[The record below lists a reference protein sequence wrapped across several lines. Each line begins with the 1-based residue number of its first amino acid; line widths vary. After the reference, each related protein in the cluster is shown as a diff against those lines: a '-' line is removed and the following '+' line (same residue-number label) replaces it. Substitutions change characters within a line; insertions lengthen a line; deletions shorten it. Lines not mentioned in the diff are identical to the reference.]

1 MIVCEAPRRRG
12 CILLCDAWL
21 DETGVLHSIM
31 MVHGQCWTRAWDL
44 ATRELRGET
53 GRESFERSPEMRATR
68 PSTEARRGAEEPSDS
83 ESAMCRCGLRTLRR
97 VENGGL
103 RVPSCVRFLAGA
115 RSEK

>member
-31 MVHGQCWTRAWDL
+31 MVHGQCLTRAWDL

-68 PSTEARRGAEEPSDS
+68 PSTEARRGTEEPS
-83 ESAMCRCGLRTLRR
+83 ESAMCVRSAHTAESGERGLASTELRPFFS
-97 VENGGL
+97 GG
-103 RVPSCVRFLAGA
+103 AG
-115 RSEK
+115 

>member
-31 MVHGQCWTRAWDL
+31 MVHGQCLTRAWDL

-53 GRESFERSPEMRATR
+53 GRESSSSGVRRDESDSSEH
-68 PSTEARRGAEEPSDS
+68 RGAS
-83 ESAMCRCGLRTLRR
+83 R
-97 VENGGL
+97 NGGTERECDVRAVCAHCGEWRTGACEYREL
-103 RVPSCVRFLAGA
+103 RPFFSGGAG
-115 RSEK
+115 